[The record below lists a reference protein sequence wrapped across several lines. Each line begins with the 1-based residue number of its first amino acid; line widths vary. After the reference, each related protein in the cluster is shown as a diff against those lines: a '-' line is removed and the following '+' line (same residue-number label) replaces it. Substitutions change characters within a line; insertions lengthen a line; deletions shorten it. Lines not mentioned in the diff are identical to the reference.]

1 MYFVKLY
8 NHNKIKIMRNNKIL
22 GIDSKTPNTPLGFK
36 FDLIKN
42 LNKSHVYNVRF
53 SIPEFT
59 SICPVT
65 AQPDFGML
73 VIDYVP
79 KNWLVE
85 SKSLKTYIHSFRNY
99 GIFHEEAVMK
109 VGLDI
114 YKSTKPIWFR
124 ILGYFAP
131 RGGIPIDVFWQSGK
145 KPLSVVV
152 PDLTNSEKRLF
163 IR

>member
-1 MYFVKLY
+1 MCSCIRLFRICGRERCSSDKSPIGVVSFASNLMGLY
-8 NHNKIKIMRNNKIL
+8 NI
-22 GIDSKTPNTPLGFK
+22 
-36 FDLIKN
+36 
-42 LNKSHVYNVRF
+42 RF
-53 SIPEFT
+53 SVPEFT

-65 AQPDFGML
+65 TQPDFGVL
-73 VIDYVP
+73 VIDYIP
-79 KNWLVE
+79 KNLLVE
-85 SKSLKTYIHSFRNY
+85 SKSLKTYIQSYRNY

>member
-1 MYFVKLY
+1 MG
-8 NHNKIKIMRNNKIL
+8 NNKIL
-22 GIDSKTPNTPLGFK
+22 GIKSKTPNSPIGFK

-42 LNKSHVYNVRF
+42 VNKSYVYNVRF
-53 SIPEFT
+53 SVPEFT

-65 AQPDFGML
+65 SQPDFGML

-114 YKSTKPIWFR
+114 YKNTKPIWFR

-131 RGGIPIDVFWQSGK
+131 RGGIPIDVFWKSGK
-145 KPLSVVV
+145 KPANVEV
-152 PDLTNSEKRLF
+152 PDPASSEKKLF
-163 IR
+163 LR